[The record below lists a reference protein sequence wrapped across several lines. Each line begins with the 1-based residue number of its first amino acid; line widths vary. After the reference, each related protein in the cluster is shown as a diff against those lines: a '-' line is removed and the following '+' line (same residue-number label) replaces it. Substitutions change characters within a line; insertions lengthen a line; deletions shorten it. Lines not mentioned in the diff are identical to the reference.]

1 MPPQSNSQDPSLL
14 DGASS
19 RFADAFVRRTT
30 KSSQGTNP
38 RPRPWKWL
46 VAAGA
51 LTAVAVLVVFAVANL
66 PSDSSDSAD
75 KKKTAAADVVSPAAS
90 ARAPHN
96 TASARGKSDGGR
108 AVAPG
113 TGGSGGGSGGGSH
126 GLPVTK
132 ESGGIGGDVADPPG
146 AAHPPSAPA
155 GTGPASGPGSASGAS
170 NGGSSSGD
178 SPGTTTQDSTQ
189 RVQSDAAPGVS
200 VYSHDSGRCISAP
213 AAKDGTRLQIWDCD
227 GSSSQKVDFRSDGT
241 ARMYGLCMDLAG
253 ASDGSG
259 TPVQLARCN
268 GGWAQKFKV
277 NKAHDLVNTAI
288 GKCVDITDKHTANG
302 TKLQLWTCYGTDNQ
316 KWSKR

>member
-1 MPPQSNSQDPSLL
+1 MPPQPKPQDPSLL

-66 PSDSSDSAD
+66 PSDSAD
-75 KKKTAAADVVSPAAS
+75 KKKTTASDVVSPVAS
-90 ARAPHN
+90 TPAPHN
-96 TASARGKSDGGR
+96 TASVPGKSDGGR
-108 AVAPG
+108 AAASG
-113 TGGSGGGSGGGSH
+113 AGGSGGGAH

-132 ESGGIGGDVADPPG
+132 GSGGAGGDVANPPETP
-146 AAHPPSAPA
+146 APPSAPA
-155 GTGPASGPGSASGAS
+155 GTGPASGSGSASGGS
-170 NGGSSSGD
+170 NGGSSSGE
-178 SPGTTTQDSTQ
+178 STDTNSQ
-189 RVQSDAAPGVS
+189 NDTKRDQSDVAPGVS

-227 GSSSQKVDFRSDGT
+227 GSASQKIDFRSDGT

-277 NKAHDLVNTAI
+277 NKAHDLVNTVI
-288 GKCVDITDKHTANG
+288 GKCVDITDKGTANG

>member
-1 MPPQSNSQDPSLL
+1 MPPQPKPQDPSLL

-66 PSDSSDSAD
+66 PSDSAD
-75 KKKTAAADVVSPAAS
+75 KKKTTASDVVSPAAS
-90 ARAPHN
+90 PPAPHN
-96 TASARGKSDGGR
+96 TASPPGASDGGR
-108 AVAPG
+108 AAAPG
-113 TGGSGGGSGGGSH
+113 AGGSGGGGSY

-132 ESGGIGGDVADPPG
+132 GSGGTGDPVADSPK
-146 AAHPPSAPA
+146 AAAPS
-155 GTGPASGPGSASGAS
+155 GTGPSSGSGAASGGSD
-170 NGGSSSGD
+170 GGSSSGD
-178 SPGTTTQDSTQ
+178 STDTTSQDSP
-189 RVQSDAAPGVS
+189 RRDQSDVAPGVS

-227 GSSSQKVDFRSDGT
+227 GSSSQKIDFRSDGT

>member
-1 MPPQSNSQDPSLL
+1 MPPQPKPQDPSLL

-30 KSSQGTNP
+30 KSSQGINP

-46 VAAGA
+46 VAAGT
-51 LTAVAVLVVFAVANL
+51 LTAVAVLVVLAVANL
-66 PSDSSDSAD
+66 PSDSAG
-75 KKKTAAADVVSPAAS
+75 KKKTTASDVVSPTVS
-90 ARAPHN
+90 TRAPRD
-96 TASARGKSDGGR
+96 TASAPGKSNGGR
-108 AVAPG
+108 AAAPG
-113 TGGSGGGSGGGSH
+113 TGGSGGGGSY

-132 ESGGIGGDVADPPG
+132 GSGGTGGDVADPPE
-146 AAHPPSAPA
+146 AADPPSAPV
-155 GTGPASGPGSASGAS
+155 GTGPSSGSGAASGGS

-178 SPGTTTQDSTQ
+178 STDTTPQNNTQ
-189 RVQSDAAPGVS
+189 RNQSDVAPGVT

-227 GSSSQKVDFRSDGT
+227 GSSSQKIDFRSDGT

-268 GGWAQKFKV
+268 GGWAQEFKV
-277 NKAHDLVNTAI
+277 NKSHDLVNTVI

>member
-38 RPRPWKWL
+38 RLRPWKWL

-66 PSDSSDSAD
+66 PSDSAD
-75 KKKTAAADVVSPAAS
+75 KKKTTAADVVSPAAS
-90 ARAPHN
+90 TPAPHN
-96 TASARGKSDGGR
+96 TASAPGKSDGGR
-108 AVAPG
+108 AAAPG
-113 TGGSGGGSGGGSH
+113 TGGSAGGSY

-132 ESGGIGGDVADPPG
+132 EAGGDVADPPE
-146 AAHPPSAPA
+146 AAAPPSPRA
-155 GTGPASGPGSASGAS
+155 GTGPASGSGSASGRP

-178 SPGTTTQDSTQ
+178 STNTTTQDSTQ
-189 RVQSDAAPGVS
+189 RDQSDAAPGVS
-200 VYSHDSGRCISAP
+200 VYSHAGGRCISAP

-227 GSSSQKVDFRSDGT
+227 GSTSQKIDFRSDGT

-277 NKAHDLVNTAI
+277 NKSHDLVNTVI
-288 GKCVDITDKHTANG
+288 GKCVDITDKHTTNG

>member
-1 MPPQSNSQDPSLL
+1 MPPQPKPQDPSLL

-66 PSDSSDSAD
+66 PSESAD
-75 KKKTAAADVVSPAAS
+75 KKKTAASDVVSPAAS
-90 ARAPHN
+90 APAPHN
-96 TASARGKSDGGR
+96 STSAPGRSDGGG
-108 AVAPG
+108 AAAPG
-113 TGGSGGGSGGGSH
+113 TGGSGGGSY

-132 ESGGIGGDVADPPG
+132 GSGDTGGVVADSPKV
-146 AAHPPSAPA
+146 AAPSSAPA
-155 GTGPASGPGSASGAS
+155 GTSPASGLGSTSGAS

-178 SPGTTTQDSTQ
+178 STETNPQNSTQ
-189 RVQSDAAPGVS
+189 RDQSDVAPGVA
-200 VYSHDSGRCISAP
+200 VYSHDSGRCISAS

-227 GSSSQKVDFRSDGT
+227 GSSSQKIDFRSDGT

-277 NKAHDLVNTAI
+277 NKSHDLVNTVI

>member
-30 KSSQGTNP
+30 KSSQGTDP

-46 VAAGA
+46 LAAGA

-66 PSDSSDSAD
+66 PSDSAD
-75 KKKTAAADVVSPAAS
+75 KKKTAAADVVSPTAS
-90 ARAPHN
+90 APAPHN
-96 TASARGKSDGGR
+96 TASARGKSEGGR
-108 AVAPG
+108 AAAPG
-113 TGGSGGGSGGGSH
+113 TGGSGGGSH
-126 GLPVTK
+126 GLPVAE
-132 ESGGIGGDVADPPG
+132 ESDGPGGDVADPQG
-146 AAHPPSAPA
+146 AADPASAPA
-155 GTGPASGPGSASGAS
+155 GTGPTSGSGSASGGS

-178 SPGTTTQDSTQ
+178 STDTTTQDSTQ
-189 RVQSDAAPGVS
+189 RDQSDAAPGVS

-227 GSSSQKVDFRSDGT
+227 GSSSQKIDFRSDGT
-241 ARMYGLCMDLAG
+241 ARVYGLCMDLAG
-253 ASDGSG
+253 ASDSSG

-277 NKAHDLVNTAI
+277 NKSHDLVNTAI

-302 TKLQLWTCYGTDNQ
+302 TELQLWTCYGTDNQ

>member
-38 RPRPWKWL
+38 RLRPWKWL

-66 PSDSSDSAD
+66 PSDSAD

-90 ARAPHN
+90 TPAPHN
-96 TASARGKSDGGR
+96 TASAPGKSDGGR
-108 AVAPG
+108 AAAPG
-113 TGGSGGGSGGGSH
+113 TGGSAGGSY

-132 ESGGIGGDVADPPG
+132 EAGGDVADPPE
-146 AAHPPSAPA
+146 AAAPPSPRA
-155 GTGPASGPGSASGAS
+155 GTGPASGSGSASGGP

-178 SPGTTTQDSTQ
+178 STNTTTQDSTQ
-189 RVQSDAAPGVS
+189 RDQSDAAPGVS
-200 VYSHDSGRCISAP
+200 VYSHAGGRCISAP

-227 GSSSQKVDFRSDGT
+227 GSSSQKIDFRSDGT
-241 ARMYGLCMDLAG
+241 VRPGP
-253 ASDGSG
+253 
-259 TPVQLARCN
+259 TR
-268 GGWAQKFKV
+268 
-277 NKAHDLVNTAI
+277 
-288 GKCVDITDKHTANG
+288 
-302 TKLQLWTCYGTDNQ
+302 
-316 KWSKR
+316 KRYKQPQSVA

>member
-30 KSSQGTNP
+30 TSSQGTNP
-38 RPRPWKWL
+38 RLRPWKWL

-66 PSDSSDSAD
+66 PSDSAD

-90 ARAPHN
+90 TPAPHN
-96 TASARGKSDGGR
+96 TASAPGKSDGGR
-108 AVAPG
+108 AAAPG
-113 TGGSGGGSGGGSH
+113 TGGSAGGSY

-132 ESGGIGGDVADPPG
+132 EAGGDVADPPE
-146 AAHPPSAPA
+146 AAAPPSARS
-155 GTGPASGPGSASGAS
+155 GTGPASGSGSASGGS

-178 SPGTTTQDSTQ
+178 STSTTTQDSTQ
-189 RVQSDAAPGVS
+189 RDQSDAAPGVS
-200 VYSHDSGRCISAP
+200 VYSHAGGRCISAP

-227 GSSSQKVDFRSDGT
+227 GSSSQKIDFRSDGT

-277 NKAHDLVNTAI
+277 NKAHDLVNTVI
-288 GKCVDITDKHTANG
+288 GKCVDITDKHTTNG

>member
-1 MPPQSNSQDPSLL
+1 MPPPSNSQDPSLL

-38 RPRPWKWL
+38 RLRPWKWL

-66 PSDSSDSAD
+66 PSGSAD

-90 ARAPHN
+90 TPAPHN
-96 TASARGKSDGGR
+96 TASAPGKSDGGR
-108 AVAPG
+108 AAAPG
-113 TGGSGGGSGGGSH
+113 TGGSAGGSY

-132 ESGGIGGDVADPPG
+132 AAGGDVADPPE
-146 AAHPPSAPA
+146 AAAPPPA
-155 GTGPASGPGSASGAS
+155 RSGTGPAPGSGSASGGS
-170 NGGSSSGD
+170 NGGASSGD
-178 SPGTTTQDSTQ
+178 STSTTTQDSTQ
-189 RVQSDAAPGVS
+189 RDQSDAAPGVS
-200 VYSHDSGRCISAP
+200 VYSHAGGRCISAP

-227 GSSSQKVDFRSDGT
+227 GSSSQKIDFRSDGT

-277 NKAHDLVNTAI
+277 NKAHDLVNTVI
-288 GKCVDITDKHTANG
+288 GKCVDITDKHTTNG